1 MSWLKLLAVAALPL
15 VVFAQDVGQPISQN
29 ASQTTDQTSNQSS
42 NQSADQI
49 TQQKARQ
56 AAAAAF
62 YAPPPASA
70 GSTQHGVIAEPALI
84 VPAGDTLLE
93 KGRYLARAGDCI
105 SCHTRPGGAPFA
117 GGLSLKTPFGT
128 IVSTNITPHKTQGIG
143 NYTEEDFVR
152 LMRHG
157 KSEDG
162 QNIYPAMPYA
172 NFARLSDGDLQ
183 ALYAYFMKGV
193 PAAAQTNATTNL
205 PWPFSVRALVSVW
218 NRLYVPTAPYAPEP
232 TQSAEWN
239 RGAYLVQGLGHC
251 GACHTPRSVTG
262 AEKASTEKGGKLFLS
277 GAIIDGWYAQPLR
290 KLSSWS
296 NQDIVDYLQTGRSR
310 HTAAFGAMAEV
321 VGNSTQHMTTP
332 DLTAVAVYLK
342 SLEPTPL
349 DASSASSTSTTS
361 STFTTAAAI
370 TTTTTATTVTA
381 TALRTGDTR
390 TAGALIYLN
399 NCSACHQSSGQG
411 VQRTFPSLAQSTTV
425 AAQDAT
431 SLIRIVLQGAAMPST
446 TAAPSALAMPGFDW
460 RLSDANVADVLT
472 FVRNSWGNQ
481 AAAVNA
487 QSVAK
492 VRSDLATSK
501 AQK

>member
-1 MSWLKLLAVAALPL
+1 MSWLKLLAVVALPL
-15 VVFAQDVGQPISQN
+15 VVFAQEAGQPISPN
-29 ASQTTDQTSNQSS
+29 ASQSTDQSAD
-42 NQSADQI
+42 QSADQI
-49 TQQKARQ
+49 TQQKARK

-70 GSTQHGVIAEPALI
+70 GSTQHGVIAEPALL
-84 VPAGDTLLE
+84 VPVGDTLLE

-117 GGLSLKTPFGT
+117 GGLPLKTPFGT

-143 NYTEEDFVR
+143 NYTEQDFVR

-277 GAIIDGWYAQPLR
+277 GAVIDGWYAQPLR

-310 HTAAFGAMAEV
+310 QTAAFGAMAEV
-321 VGNSTQHMTTP
+321 VGNSTQHMTTQ

-349 DASSASSTSTTS
+349 DASSVTTTSTTS
-361 STFTTAAAI
+361 TTSTTAAR
-370 TTTTTATTVTA
+370 TTATEM
-381 TALRTGDTR
+381 RTGDTR

-411 VQRTFPSLAQSTTV
+411 AQRTFPSLAQSTTV
-425 AAQDAT
+425 AAQDVT
-431 SLIRIVLQGAAMPST
+431 SLIRIVLQGAAMPPT
-446 TAAPSALAMPGFDW
+446 TASPSALAMPGFDW
-460 RLSDANVADVLT
+460 RLNDANVADVLT
-472 FVRNSWGNQ
+472 FVRSSWGNQ

-492 VRSDLATSK
+492 VRSDLAKSA